1 MAEREAPA
9 AEALARPAA
18 TRELDEL
25 DELDESEAPALPAA
39 LQAEPDV
46 VDVAVPSSEG
56 AE

>member
-1 MAEREAPA
+1 LAEREAPS